1 MIDTQLIKDN
11 PKSVTEKLTLRNY
24 NFNIELFDTTEAKR
38 KKYQT
43 KTEDLQARRNI
54 LSKEY
59 GSLKKE
65 GKSDQALNKKIDSI
79 KADLDECSS
88 QLNNIQLTLK
98 ELLLD
103 VPNLP
108 HDSVPKGENEESNL
122 KIREYGEP
130 TILKGKDHLEITSMI
145 DTDAANLL
153 AGSRFAVLNSEIV
166 KLQRALISFMLDKAS
181 EHGYTEYY
189 LPMVANTESLT
200 STGQL
205 PKFSDDLFQLTDDY
219 YLIPTAEVPLTNL
232 YRDKIIDIDKFP
244 LKLTAHTSCFRS
256 EAGSYG
262 KDTKGLIRQHQ
273 FEKVELVQICHPEK
287 SFEVLENLTSHAESI
302 LKDLNLPYQV
312 VELCTGDLGFSAA
325 KTYDLE
331 VWVPSQ
337 EAYREISSC
346 SNFRAFQARRMKAR
360 WKNNSDNKIELLNTL
375 NGSGLALSRTILAIL
390 ENYQQS
396 DGSVTI
402 PDVLRNY
409 LGKESILLPQ

>member
-1 MIDTQLIKDN
+1 MIDTNFIKDN
-11 PKSVTEKLTLRNY
+11 PKLVFDKLRLRNY
-24 NFNIELFDTTEAKR
+24 NFNLDLFEATEANR

-43 KTEDLQARRNI
+43 KTEDLQASRNV

-59 GSLKKE
+59 GMLKKE
-65 GKSDQALNKKIDSI
+65 GKDDPALNKKIESI
-79 KADLDECSS
+79 KADLDKCSS
-88 QLNNIQLTLK
+88 ELNDIQLTLK

-108 HDSVPKGENEESNL
+108 DDSVPRGENEENNV

-153 AGSRFAVLNSEIV
+153 AGSRFAVLHGDIA
-166 KLQRALISFMLDKAS
+166 KLQRALIAFMLDKAS
-181 EHGYTEYY
+181 EHGYTEHY

-205 PKFSDDLFQLTDDY
+205 PKFSEDLFQLTEDY

-287 SFEVLENLTSHAESI
+287 SFEALENLTSHAETI
-302 LKDLNLPYQV
+302 LQELNLPYQV
-312 VELCTGDLGFSAA
+312 VELCTGDLGFAAA

-331 VWVPSQ
+331 VWIPSQ
-337 EAYREISSC
+337 ETYREISSC
-346 SNFRAFQARRMKAR
+346 SNCTDFQARRA
-360 WKNNSDNKIELLNTL
+360 KIRFKEGGASKLAHTL
-375 NGSGLALSRTILAIL
+375 NGSALAAGRALIAVIENNFDQKGTIH
-390 ENYQQS
+390 
-396 DGSVTI
+396 I
-402 PDVLRNY
+402 PEALQGYTRFD
-409 LGKESILLPQ
+409 SIEV

>member
-24 NFNIELFDTTEAKR
+24 NFNIELFETSEAKR

-43 KTEDLQARRNI
+43 EAEDLQARRNS

-59 GSLKKE
+59 GLLKKE
-65 GKSDQALNKKIDSI
+65 GKSDLALNKKIELI
-79 KADLDECSS
+79 KAELDECSS

-98 ELLLD
+98 DLLLD

-108 HDSVPKGENEESNL
+108 HDSVPKGENQESNL

-153 AGSRFAVLNSEIV
+153 AGSRFVVLNSEIV
-166 KLQRALISFMLDKAS
+166 KLQRALIAFMLDKAS

-232 YRDKIIDIDKFP
+232 YRDKIIDFDKFP

-331 VWVPSQ
+331 VWIPSQ
-337 EAYREISSC
+337 ETFREISSC
-346 SNFRAFQARRMKAR
+346 SNCTDFQARRA
-360 WKNNSDNKIELLNTL
+360 KIRFKEEGVTKLAHTL
-375 NGSGLALSRTILAIL
+375 NGSALAAGRALIAVIENNFDQKSTIAIPEAL
-390 ENYQQS
+390 QDYTKFS
-396 DGSVTI
+396 
-402 PDVLRNY
+402 
-409 LGKESILLPQ
+409 SIEV

>member
-1 MIDTQLIKDN
+1 MIDTNFIKDN
-11 PKSVTEKLTLRNY
+11 PKLVFDKLRLRNY
-24 NFNIELFDTTEAKR
+24 NFNLDLFEATEANR

-43 KTEDLQARRNI
+43 KTEDLQASRNV

-59 GSLKKE
+59 GMLKKE
-65 GKSDQALNKKIDSI
+65 GKDDPALNKKIESI

-88 QLNNIQLTLK
+88 QLNDIQLTLK
-98 ELLLD
+98 ELMLD

-108 HDSVPKGENEESNL
+108 DDSVPRGENEENNV
-122 KIREYGEP
+122 KIREHGEP

-153 AGSRFAVLNSEIV
+153 AGSRFAVLRGDIA
-166 KLQRALISFMLDKAS
+166 KLQRALITFMLDKAS
-181 EHGYTEYY
+181 EHGYTEHY

-205 PKFSDDLFQLTDDY
+205 PKFSEDLFQLTEDY

-287 SFEVLENLTSHAESI
+287 SFEALENLTSHAETI
-302 LKDLNLPYQV
+302 LQELNLPYQV
-312 VELCTGDLGFSAA
+312 VELCTGDLGFAAA

-331 VWVPSQ
+331 VWIPSQ
-337 EAYREISSC
+337 ETYREISSC
-346 SNFRAFQARRMKAR
+346 SNCTDFQARRA
-360 WKNNSDNKIELLNTL
+360 KIRFKEGGASKLAHTL
-375 NGSGLALSRTILAIL
+375 NGSALAAGRALIAVIENNFDQKGTIH
-390 ENYQQS
+390 
-396 DGSVTI
+396 I
-402 PDVLRNY
+402 PEALQGYTRFD
-409 LGKESILLPQ
+409 SIEV

>member
-24 NFNIELFDTTEAKR
+24 NFNIELFETTEAQR

-65 GKSDQALNKKIDSI
+65 GKSDQALDKKIDSI
-79 KADLDECSS
+79 KADLDECSN

-302 LKDLNLPYQV
+302 LKDLNLPYRV

-331 VWVPSQ
+331 VWIPSQ
-337 EAYREISSC
+337 ETFREISSC
-346 SNFRAFQARRMKAR
+346 SNCTDFQARRA
-360 WKNNSDNKIELLNTL
+360 KIRFKEEGVTKLAHTL
-375 NGSGLALSRTILAIL
+375 NGSALAAGRALIAVIENNFDQKSTIAIPEAL
-390 ENYQQS
+390 QDYTKFS
-396 DGSVTI
+396 
-402 PDVLRNY
+402 
-409 LGKESILLPQ
+409 SIEV